1 MYCYTPIAGVSPYTV
16 HNWIEEAPTAHASG
30 IKVQDSQIIV
40 NKSGLYLVY
49 SQILFSDLYK
59 GQSTL
64 NTSQV
69 LYHYVYRWNVIYPN
83 GGQELLLKSVR
94 TQCWAENRVYGDYTS
109 YTSGVFQLNSG
120 DQLFVKASKIEK
132 MSKKPHASFFGLAEL
147 L

>member
-1 MYCYTPIAGVSPYTV
+1 MYFNTSITGGSPYTV
-16 HNWIEEAPTAHASG
+16 HNWTEEAPTAHASG

-49 SQILFSDLYK
+49 SQILFSNMYK
-59 GQSTL
+59 GQSTV

-94 TQCWAENRVYGDYTS
+94 TQCWAVNRLYGDYTS
-109 YTSGVFQLNSG
+109 YTSGVFKLNCG
-120 DQLFVKASKIEK
+120 DQLFVKASKLDK
-132 MSKKPHASFFGLAEL
+132 MSRDPHASFFGIAKL
-147 L
+147 